1 VDLFAGALF
10 IKVSLGW
17 NIYLSIIILILIAAI
32 FSAIGGLTAVM
43 WTDFIQGKKK
53 WTRFIFNLFMTFL
66 IELSFYYGNWFNN
79 CN

>member
-43 WTDFIQGKKK
+43 WTDFIQGKKN
-53 WTRFIFNLFMTFL
+53 WGRYIFNISRVFL
-66 IELSFYYGNWFNN
+66 LN
-79 CN
+79 